1 MATDLVNIYIEL
13 TSMRPYVLI
22 LLRELGLV
30 SSQELI
36 FLVGLMEA
44 EIADRPLT
52 DAALKP

>member
-22 LLRELGLV
+22 MLRELGLV

-52 DAALKP
+52 DAALKS